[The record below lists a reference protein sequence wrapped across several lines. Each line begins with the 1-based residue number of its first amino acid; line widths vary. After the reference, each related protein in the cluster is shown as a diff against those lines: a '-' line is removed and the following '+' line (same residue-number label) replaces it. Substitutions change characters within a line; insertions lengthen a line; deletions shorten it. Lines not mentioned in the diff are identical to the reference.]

1 MTPDELDRVLSSE
14 DELEPSSDLV
24 TNVMAAARS
33 PDAEPPALRFPWLRF
48 AAGVAASGVMA
59 LAGTV
64 LLLRSGPALAT
75 VTAPLVPLAAVA
87 PEFGYATTAALLS
100 LGLAS
105 VPRLL
110 TRN

>member
-24 TNVMAAARS
+24 TNVMAAVRS
-33 PDAEPPALRFPWLRF
+33 PDAEPPALGFPWLRF

-75 VTAPLVPLAAVA
+75 VTAPLAPLAAVA
-87 PEFGYATTAALLS
+87 PELGYAAAAVLLS

-105 VPRLL
+105 LPRLL
-110 TRN
+110 TRS

>member
-24 TNVMAAARS
+24 TNIMAAVRS
-33 PDAEPPALRFPWLRF
+33 PDAEPPALGFPWLRF
-48 AAGVAASGVMA
+48 ASGVMA

-75 VTAPLVPLAAVA
+75 VTAPLAPLAAVA
-87 PEFGYATTAALLS
+87 PELGYAAAAVLLS
-100 LGLAS
+100 FGLAS
-105 VPRLL
+105 LPRLL
-110 TRN
+110 TRS

>member
-14 DELEPSSDLV
+14 DELEPSSDFV
-24 TNVMAAARS
+24 TNVMALARS
-33 PDAEPPALRFPWLRF
+33 PDAEPHTLRFPWLRF

-64 LLLRSGPALAT
+64 LLLRSGPAVAT
-75 VTAPLVPLAAVA
+75 VTAPLAPLAAVA
-87 PEFGYATTAALLS
+87 PEFGYATTAVLLS

-110 TRN
+110 TRS

>member
-24 TNVMAAARS
+24 TNVMAAVRS
-33 PDAEPPALRFPWLRF
+33 PDAEPPALGFPWLRF